1 MLQQMANNRSR
12 NVVSWQPHGKAF
24 RVHYPEV
31 FASEIMPRY
40 FKQTKYK
47 SFQRQLHMYGFHRT
61 KKGIDKGAYY
71 HDLFVQNNK
80 SMCLRMVR
88 EKSWKGTAGKKN
100 HDQHKTEAPDHPQY
114 YNYDETNRDHM
125 TTTMA
130 EPVLS
135 MGDFSWVTAKNN
147 TCSVGGAG
155 GSLDLPGY
163 GRSKGSV
170 STGNV
175 ASVFVKE
182 HIEDGDEVFFEGKR
196 FHFVPLV

>member
-1 MLQQMANNRSR
+1 MLERIANNGYQD
-12 NVVSWQPHGKAF
+12 VVSWQPHGKAF
-24 RVHYPEV
+24 RVHHPEV

-47 SFQRQLHMYGFHRT
+47 SFQRQLHMYGFVRT
-61 KKGIDKGAYY
+61 KKGMDKGAYY
-71 HDLFVQNNK
+71 HDLFDQNNK
-80 SMCLRMVR
+80 SMCFRMVR

-100 HDQHKTEAPDHPQY
+100 HDQHKIEAPDQPRC
-114 YNYDETNRDHM
+114 YNYNKTNRDCM

-135 MGDFSWVTAKNN
+135 MAHFSLVTAKDN
-147 TCSVGGAG
+147 TYSVGVG
-155 GSLDLPGY
+155 GRLDLPGY
-163 GRSKGSV
+163 GRTKEGSV
-170 STGNV
+170 FTGNV